1 MKSRWSRLV
10 AAAFGVAL
18 IAPIASGCTA
28 DAASTPTSAGAT
40 TAVPSAT
47 PTPRPDDTASPS
59 SQQDGVETAEKAMVA
74 FVQRS
79 RPYAE
84 WWAGLSPFLGPDG
97 IYAFEYTDP
106 RNVPATQV
114 MGDGVVSAAPSGT
127 SMTVLVPTDVGQYQ
141 VQLNRRVEDGVDPGP
156 WLVDDITPPGA
167 VG

>member
-1 MKSRWSRLV
+1 MNSRWSRLAV
-10 AAAFGVAL
+10 AALGAAL
-18 IAPIASGCTA
+18 FAPIASGCTT
-28 DAASTPTSAGAT
+28 DAASTPTAAGAS
-40 TAVPSAT
+40 TAATSAT
-47 PTPRPDDTASPS
+47 PTPRPDDTASPT
-59 SQQDGVETAEKAMVA
+59 SQKDAVDTAEKAMAA

-114 MGDGVVSAAPSGT
+114 TGVGVVSAAPSGT